1 MLPHSHL
8 VLYCCIWKSTN
19 HISQAPLP
27 AALLLDSVIKRHL
40 WDFKVRGNVTFSAF
54 GLHSSRYYSFW
65 NLLVMRGLWYGNY
78 ILSSVQLSHVQLF
91 ATPWI
96 AARQDSL
103 SITNSQSSL
112 RLMSIESV
120 MPSSSSVVP
129 FSSCS
134 QSLPASEFFPVSQL
148 FTWGCQSTGVSA
160 LASFL
165 PKKSQGWSPSEW
177 TGWIALQSKG
187 LSRVFSNTTLQKHQF
202 FSAQPSSQSTHIH
215 TWPQEKP

>member
-1 MLPHSHL
+1 MLFGSYSLYYISSEFLNSTLFFCLFFFLINMALIYQSWMLPHSHL

-148 FTWGCQSTGVSA
+148 FTWGCQSIY
-160 LASFL
+160 LL
-165 PKKSQGWSPSEW
+165 
-177 TGWIALQSKG
+177 
-187 LSRVFSNTTLQKHQF
+187 
-202 FSAQPSSQSTHIH
+202 
-215 TWPQEKP
+215 